1 MIASVVGKLLD
12 TSIHLANNA
21 RGERKGEAMTALV
34 WPEMT
39 RTMEAIALAGWAPTV
54 RLVILVIVVTVCCLA
69 VLLAI

>member
-1 MIASVVGKLLD
+1 MT
-12 TSIHLANNA
+12 TSP
-21 RGERKGEAMTALV
+21 V